1 MTITRGSI
9 GQVLAIIVLIL
20 VIVLAVIGK
29 LELLPAVLMGLL
41 ALAVL
46 L

>member
-1 MTITRGSI
+1 MERFRSIGSI
-9 GQVLAIIVLIL
+9 LAIIVLIL

-29 LELLPAVLMGLL
+29 LELLPAVLFGLL
-41 ALAVL
+41 ALAIL